1 MKFSQK
7 DIENWQSWKMTFFL
21 SRPFWILFFQKKI
34 FFASSLWKL
43 VKNYVIEWKG
53 LNFYDYDG
61 IQPKLSPPKTFQPAV
76 YIVHMEELC
85 LNRPTVWHASF
96 ARCLMWDDNEPRP
109 STTAGTVNKNLW
121 KFLHDFT
128 NRHWHFLLVFR
139 HVVFTYLLSIYKLRQ
154 FETANRAE
162 TKQLQGIT
170 KKNIKVNLILI

>member
-1 MKFSQK
+1 
-7 DIENWQSWKMTFFL
+7 
-21 SRPFWILFFQKKI
+21 
-34 FFASSLWKL
+34 
-43 VKNYVIEWKG
+43 
-53 LNFYDYDG
+53 
-61 IQPKLSPPKTFQPAV
+61 
-76 YIVHMEELC
+76 MEELC

-139 HVVFTYLLSIYKLRQ
+139 HVVFTYLLSVYKLRQ

-170 KKNIKVNLILI
+170 KKILRSILFLYNEESLVTSNLRSNLRFHCANSTLPTFSMSAAFKDDLIRLS